1 MTRSA
6 RGMTPPPP
14 HQGHDPLIGAD
25 VIGQY
30 VIRQRLGSGGMGA
43 VYLADQVTVARP
55 AVIKVLHP
63 SLSRDPTT
71 AARFGVEARAASQ
84 LSHPNIVT
92 IYNYGAMWDGT
103 LFLAMEYLNG
113 RSLDQEL
120 GAGPL
125 PVGRA
130 VSIAAQIAAALG
142 EAHRNGVIHRDVKP
156 SNVMLTSRGDAT
168 DVVKVLD
175 FGVAYIDGGGRMT
188 ATGFVCGTPR
198 YMSPEQLKSEKLDGR
213 SDLYSLGCVLFQLL
227 TGTAPFNSDNALGFL
242 HKHLE
247 EPPPLA
253 SQVAPKARL
262 SPALDAF
269 LLRALAKAPADRP
282 ASAAAFVDEL
292 LAALGPPPAVPAQA
306 TPPQGALVPVAP
318 AAAPPRR
325 GKTQPGAIAR
335 AWAALLAALRQA
347 AGRIAAL
354 GRRKKKQTRTQRF
367 FARLRGSGRK
377 RKSKSRRRSKRIWRR
392 RGSRAI
398 RSRS

>member
-1 MTRSA
+1 
-6 RGMTPPPP
+6 MTPSPPQP
-14 HQGHDPLIGAD
+14 AHDPLIGAD

-43 VYLADQVTVARP
+43 VYLADQVTIARP

-125 PVGRA
+125 PVARA

-168 DVVKVLD
+168 DLVKVLD

-227 TGTAPFNSDNALGFL
+227 TGKSPFDSDNALGFL

-282 ASAAAFVDEL
+282 ATAAAFVDEL

-306 TPPQGALVPVAP
+306 GLPPVALVPVAP
-318 AAAPPRR
+318 AAAPPRAPRR
-325 GKTQPGAIAR
+325 GKTHPGAIAR
-335 AWAALLAALRQA
+335 AWAALVAAVRQA

-367 FARLRGSGRK
+367 FARLRGGGRK
-377 RKSKSRRRSKRIWRR
+377 RKPRSRRRSRRTWRR

-398 RSRS
+398 SARS